1 MASASETGARG
12 ERAAVEYLR
21 QAGYEIC
28 ALNWCA
34 GRYELDIVARK
45 DWILH
50 FVEVKTRRRGSL
62 TSPEDAITPQ
72 KFRALQRAATA
83 YLART
88 GCELEF
94 QFDLAAVE
102 TAPDGTMTVR
112 LVEHAM
118 EFHW

>member
-12 ERAAVEYLR
+12 ERAVAEYLR
-21 QAGYEIC
+21 REGYEIC
-28 ALNWCA
+28 ALNWRA

-45 DWILH
+45 GWLLH

-62 TSPEDAITPQ
+62 TSPEEAVTPQ
-72 KFRALQRAATA
+72 KFRALQRAAAA
-83 YLART
+83 YMART
-88 GCELEF
+88 GDQSEF

-102 TAPDGTMTVR
+102 AAPDGTMEVR
-112 LVEHAM
+112 FVECAM

>member
-1 MASASETGARG
+1 MTTTAETGARG

-21 QAGYEIC
+21 ARGYEIC
-28 ALNWCA
+28 ALNWRA

-45 DWILH
+45 DWVLH

-62 TSPEDAITPQ
+62 TTPEDAITPQ
-72 KFRALQRAATA
+72 KFRALRRAANA

-88 GCELEF
+88 GCELEA

-102 TAPDGTMTVR
+102 AAPDGSMEVR
-112 LVEHAM
+112 FIERAM
-118 EFHW
+118 ECHW